1 MIDRIP
7 FTSMALLCCLPAA
20 LLDVCPKPF
29 LSNKGDLSCLAC
41 RPIFSLSTPQ
51 TALSTVARPL
61 RHSLN
66 CHSKRRSLPDTASFM

>member
-7 FTSMALLCCLPAA
+7 LTSMALLCCLPAA

-29 LSNKGDLSCLAC
+29 LSNKGDLSCFVC
-41 RPIFSLSTPQ
+41 RYIFPLSTSQ
-51 TALSTVARPL
+51 TALSTVVRTL

-66 CHSKRRSLPDTASFM
+66 CHSKRRSIPDTASFM